1 MFKEKCVSGIITVML
16 LLCVLPSGTTLAQTE
31 PGTEAILL
39 PHMYVIGTRRP
50 VRSTTDTTSP
60 VDVITGEDFTDQGT
74 GDVANLLRNLVPSYI
89 VGTQPISDAA
99 TFVRPANLRGLASD
113 QTLVFVNG
121 KRRHRAAVITFLGN
135 GVSQGAQGPDIS
147 AIPAIALKRV
157 EVLRDSASAQYGSDA
172 IAGVIN
178 FVLKDSPKDG
188 ILETQWGQ
196 TYSGDGEEYRTA
208 FNVGVPVTENGFAN
222 FSAEWREAK
231 PTVRSVQRDD
241 AAGLI
246 ADGNTHVRGPYA
258 QIWGAPDVSDDV
270 KIFLNSAVE
279 VSEQFELYAFG
290 NFSRRETEGGFFFRN
305 PETRTGVNVDGD
317 GKPLVGMLEDGPE
330 FRWADIFPGGFTPQ
344 FKGEVRDAAGTAGF
358 RGSLASG
365 LTYDASYT
373 IGRNRVGFSIRDTI
387 NASLGPESPTQFEL
401 GSYTQTDQTANVDLT
416 YELAV
421 PAFFSPVYAA
431 AGFEWRNEEFRVR
444 EGQEESWVIGPLADQ
459 GFGVGANGFSGFS
472 DDVAGKWDRSN
483 VAFYVDLQTDI
494 LSNFTLG
501 AMGRWENFDDF
512 GSTKDGKLSALYKL
526 TPGLGF
532 RGSASTGFRVPTV
545 GQENIENVTT
555 AFLSGELRQN
565 ATLPPT
571 CPEAQS
577 FGAKP
582 LEPEESLTFT
592 AGLVADAGTVSVTA
606 DYFNIKVEG
615 RLGKSA
621 ERTLTEK
628 VENPCIK
635 AGDVLLFTYF
645 GNGFDTRTQGI
656 DVVTT
661 VNVSPFAS
669 FLENGDTEIVLV
681 GNWTDTKVTE
691 YDPDF
696 IDEKRILQLE
706 EALPNY
712 RFNATLRHERSSW
725 SGFLRLNYFGSYK
738 ETHVDDLDL
747 LIEPGDEVTLDAE
760 MSYVLKKRLE
770 LSIGVENIFNN
781 FPDENPY
788 AGVVG
793 SKYPESSPMGFA
805 GGFYYGRLR
814 YLL

>member
-1 MFKEKCVSGIITVML
+1 M
-16 LLCVLPSGTTLAQTE
+16 
-31 PGTEAILL
+31 
-39 PHMYVIGTRRP
+39 
-50 VRSTTDTTSP
+50 
-60 VDVITGEDFTDQGT
+60 
-74 GDVANLLRNLVPSYI
+74 
-89 VGTQPISDAA
+89 
-99 TFVRPANLRGLASD
+99 
-113 QTLVFVNG
+113 
-121 KRRHRAAVITFLGN
+121 
-135 GVSQGAQGPDIS
+135 
-147 AIPAIALKRV
+147 
-157 EVLRDSASAQYGSDA
+157 
-172 IAGVIN
+172 
-178 FVLKDSPKDG
+178 
-188 ILETQWGQ
+188 
-196 TYSGDGEEYRTA
+196 
-208 FNVGVPVTENGFAN
+208 
-222 FSAEWREAK
+222 
-231 PTVRSVQRDD
+231 
-241 AAGLI
+241 
-246 ADGNTHVRGPYA
+246 
-258 QIWGAPDVSDDV
+258 
-270 KIFLNSAVE
+270 
-279 VSEQFELYAFG
+279 
-290 NFSRRETEGGFFFRN
+290 
-305 PETRTGVNVDGD
+305 
-317 GKPLVGMLEDGPE
+317 
-330 FRWADIFPGGFTPQ
+330 
-344 FKGEVRDAAGTAGF
+344 
-358 RGSLASG
+358 
-365 LTYDASYT
+365 
-373 IGRNRVGFSIRDTI
+373 
-387 NASLGPESPTQFEL
+387 
-401 GSYTQTDQTANVDLT
+401 
-416 YELAV
+416 
-421 PAFFSPVYAA
+421 
-431 AGFEWRNEEFRVR
+431 
-444 EGQEESWVIGPLADQ
+444 
-459 GFGVGANGFSGFS
+459 
-472 DDVAGKWDRSN
+472 
-483 VAFYVDLQTDI
+483 
-494 LSNFTLG
+494 
-501 AMGRWENFDDF
+501 
-512 GSTKDGKLSALYKL
+512 
-526 TPGLGF
+526 
-532 RGSASTGFRVPTV
+532 
-545 GQENIENVTT
+545 
-555 AFLSGELRQN
+555 
-565 ATLPPT
+565 
-571 CPEAQS
+571 
-577 FGAKP
+577 
-582 LEPEESLTFT
+582 
-592 AGLVADAGTVSVTA
+592 ADAGTVSVTA